1 MKSHH
6 VQLVWN
12 ILKGM
17 PIEVFDDEEKQ
28 IWENDTYELVTSRD
42 EGDYKGSR
50 AIGSANLVTALNI
63 INQKIVIENLANKDI
78 RHSAE
83 IAQKLFGQII
93 EQLQKE
99 KLIRKIPTKVR
110 QTFKVIEGNN
120 GSST

>member
-1 MKSHH
+1 MKKHH

-28 IWENDTYELVTSRD
+28 VWENDTYELVTSRD
-42 EGDYKGSR
+42 EGDFKGSR
-50 AIGSANLVTALNI
+50 VIGSANLVTALNI
-63 INQKIVIENLANKDI
+63 INQKIVIENLADRNI
-78 RHSAE
+78 RHSAD
-83 IAQKLFGQII
+83 IAQKLFAEII

-99 KLIRKIPTKVR
+99 KLIRKIPAKVR
-110 QTFKVIEGNN
+110 QTFKLIEGNN

>member
-1 MKSHH
+1 MKKHH

-17 PIEVFDDEEKQ
+17 PIEVFDDEQKQ
-28 IWENDTYELVTSRD
+28 LWENDTYELVTSRD
-42 EGDYKGSR
+42 EGDFKGSR

-63 INQKIVIENLANKDI
+63 INQKIVIENLADRNV

-83 IAQKLFGQII
+83 IAQKLFAEII

-99 KLIRKIPTKVR
+99 KLIRKIPAKVR
-110 QTFKVIEGNN
+110 QTFKLIEGNN

>member
-42 EGDYKGSR
+42 EGDFKGSR

-63 INQKIVIENLANKDI
+63 INQKIVIENLANKEI

>member
-42 EGDYKGSR
+42 EGDFKGSR
-50 AIGSANLVTALNI
+50 AIGSANLLTALNI

>member
-17 PIEVFDDEEKQ
+17 PIEVFDDEQKQ

-42 EGDYKGSR
+42 EGDFKGSR

>member
-1 MKSHH
+1 VKKHH

-17 PIEVFDDEEKQ
+17 PIEVFDDEQKQ
-28 IWENDTYELVTSRD
+28 LWENDTYELVTSRD
-42 EGDYKGSR
+42 EGDFKGSR

-63 INQKIVIENLANKDI
+63 INQKIVIENLADRNV

-83 IAQKLFGQII
+83 IAQKLFAEII

-110 QTFKVIEGNN
+110 QTFKLIEGNN

>member
-1 MKSHH
+1 MKKHH

-17 PIEVFDDEEKQ
+17 PIEVFDDEQEQ

-42 EGDYKGSR
+42 EGDFKGSR

-63 INQKIVIENLANKDI
+63 INQKIVIENLADRNI
-78 RHSAE
+78 THSAE
-83 IAQKLFGQII
+83 IAQKLFGEII

-110 QTFKVIEGNN
+110 QTFKLIEGNN

>member
-1 MKSHH
+1 MKKHH

-28 IWENDTYELVTSRD
+28 VWENDTYELVTSRD
-42 EGDYKGSR
+42 EGDFKGSR

-63 INQKIVIENLANKDI
+63 INQKIVIENLADKNI

-83 IAQKLFGQII
+83 IAQKLFGEII

-99 KLIRKIPTKVR
+99 KLIRKIPAKVR
-110 QTFKVIEGNN
+110 QTFKLIEGNN

>member
-1 MKSHH
+1 VKNHH

-42 EGDYKGSR
+42 EGDFKGSR

>member
-42 EGDYKGSR
+42 EGDFKGSR
-50 AIGSANLVTALNI
+50 AIGSAHLVTAPNI

>member
-1 MKSHH
+1 MKKHH

-17 PIEVFDDEEKQ
+17 PIEVFDDEQEQ

-42 EGDYKGSR
+42 EGDFKGSR

-63 INQKIVIENLANKDI
+63 INQKIVIENLADRNI
-78 RHSAE
+78 RHSAD
-83 IAQKLFGQII
+83 IAQKLFAEII
-93 EQLQKE
+93 EHLQKE
-99 KLIRKIPTKVR
+99 KLIRKIPAKVR
-110 QTFKVIEGNN
+110 QTFKLIEGNN

>member
-1 MKSHH
+1 MELNLNNITFIIVSFKSEDIIH
-6 VQLVWN
+6 N
-12 ILKGM
+12 CLKSL
-17 PIEVFDDEEKQ
+17 PSESK
-28 IWENDTYELVTSRD
+28 
-42 EGDYKGSR
+42 
-50 AIGSANLVTALNI
+50 
-63 INQKIVIENLANKDI
+63 KIVIENLANKDI

-99 KLIRKIPTKVR
+99 KLIRKIQTKVR

>member
-1 MKSHH
+1 MKKHH

-28 IWENDTYELVTSRD
+28 VWENDTYELVTSRD
-42 EGDYKGSR
+42 EGDFKGSR

-63 INQKIVIENLANKDI
+63 INQKIVIENLADKNI

-83 IAQKLFGQII
+83 IAQKLFGEII

-99 KLIRKIPTKVR
+99 KLIRKIPAKVR
-110 QTFKVIEGNN
+110 QIFKLIEGNN

>member
-1 MKSHH
+1 MKKHH

-17 PIEVFDDEEKQ
+17 PIEVFDDEQEQ

-42 EGDYKGSR
+42 EGDFKGSR

-63 INQKIVIENLANKDI
+63 INQKIVIENLADRNI
-78 RHSAE
+78 THSAE
-83 IAQKLFGQII
+83 IAQKLFGEII

-99 KLIRKIPTKVR
+99 KLIRKIPAKVR
-110 QTFKVIEGNN
+110 QTFKLIEGNN

>member
-1 MKSHH
+1 MKKQH

-17 PIEVFDDEEKQ
+17 PIEVFDDEQEQ

-42 EGDYKGSR
+42 EGDFKGSR

-63 INQKIVIENLANKDI
+63 INQKIVIENLADRNI
-78 RHSAE
+78 RHSAD
-83 IAQKLFGQII
+83 IAQKLFAEII
-93 EQLQKE
+93 EHLQKE
-99 KLIRKIPTKVR
+99 KLIRKIPAKVR
-110 QTFKVIEGNN
+110 QTFKLIEGNN

>member
-42 EGDYKGSR
+42 EGDFKGSR

>member
-17 PIEVFDDEEKQ
+17 PIVVFVDEQ
-28 IWENDTYELVTSRD
+28 IQLWENDTYELVTSRD
-42 EGDYKGSR
+42 EGDFKGSR

>member
-1 MKSHH
+1 MKTHH

-42 EGDYKGSR
+42 EGDFKGSR

>member
-1 MKSHH
+1 MKNHH

-28 IWENDTYELVTSRD
+28 IWENDTYELVMPRD
-42 EGDYKGSR
+42 EGDFKGTR
-50 AIGSANLVTALNI
+50 GIGSANLVTALNI
-63 INQKIVIENLANKDI
+63 INQKIVIENLADKNI

-83 IAQKLFGQII
+83 IAQKLFAEII

-99 KLIRKIPTKVR
+99 KLIRKIPSKVR
-110 QTFKVIEGNN
+110 QTFKLIEGNN

>member
-42 EGDYKGSR
+42 EGDFKGSR

-63 INQKIVIENLANKDI
+63 INQKIVIENFANKDI

>member
-1 MKSHH
+1 MKKQH

-42 EGDYKGSR
+42 EGDFKGSR

-63 INQKIVIENLANKDI
+63 INQKIVIENLADRNV

-83 IAQKLFGQII
+83 IAQKLFAEII

-110 QTFKVIEGNN
+110 QTFKLIEGNN

>member
-1 MKSHH
+1 MKNHH

-28 IWENDTYELVTSRD
+28 IWENDTYELVVSRD
-42 EGDYKGSR
+42 EGDFKGSR
-50 AIGSANLVTALNI
+50 AIGSANLVTALNM
-63 INQKIVIENLANKDI
+63 INQKIVIENVANNDM

-83 IAQKLFGQII
+83 VSQKLFGEII
-93 EQLQKE
+93 EQLQKD
-99 KLIRKIPTKVR
+99 KLIRKIPSKVR
-110 QTFKVIEGNN
+110 QTFKIIEGNN

>member
-1 MKSHH
+1 MKNHH

-42 EGDYKGSR
+42 EGDFKGSR

>member
-42 EGDYKGSR
+42 EGDFKGSR

-93 EQLQKE
+93 EQIQKE

>member
-1 MKSHH
+1 MQNHH

-28 IWENDTYELVTSRD
+28 IWENDTYELVRSRD
-42 EGDYKGSR
+42 EGDFKGSR

-63 INQKIVIENLANKDI
+63 INQKIVIENLANKEI

-110 QTFKVIEGNN
+110 QTFKIIEGNN

>member
-1 MKSHH
+1 VKKHH

-42 EGDYKGSR
+42 EGDFKGSR

-63 INQKIVIENLANKDI
+63 INQKIVIENLADRNI
-78 RHSAE
+78 RHSAD
-83 IAQKLFGQII
+83 IAQKLFAEII

-99 KLIRKIPTKVR
+99 KLIRKIPAKVR
-110 QTFKVIEGNN
+110 QTFKLIEGNN

>member
-1 MKSHH
+1 M
-6 VQLVWN
+6 VWN

-42 EGDYKGSR
+42 EGDFKGSR

-99 KLIRKIPTKVR
+99 KLIRKIQTKVR

>member
-1 MKSHH
+1 MKTHH

-17 PIEVFDDEEKQ
+17 PIEVFDDEQKQ
-28 IWENDTYELVTSRD
+28 IWENDTYELVTPRD
-42 EGDYKGSR
+42 EGDFKGTR
-50 AIGSANLVTALNI
+50 VIGSANLVTALNI